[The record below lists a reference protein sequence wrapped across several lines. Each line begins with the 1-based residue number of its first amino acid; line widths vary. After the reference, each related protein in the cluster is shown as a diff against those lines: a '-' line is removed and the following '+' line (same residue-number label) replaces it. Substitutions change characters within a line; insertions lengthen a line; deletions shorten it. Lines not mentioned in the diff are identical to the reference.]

1 MLLIHV
7 PKLTNRLG
15 YTLNVVFRHLLH
27 ADFSITTDEEYFLN
41 HREAKLCYGHKRLGN
56 SLFIKSQG
64 LLFETSIE
72 EQEPHAEC
80 RDGQWILF
88 PVYGRDL
95 DMAFDPL
102 AATFYLVSRYEE
114 YLPHRE
120 DEHGRFCA
128 EESLAHRAG
137 FLHLPVVD
145 QWAQFIKDKLTERYP
160 NYAMP
165 RQHYRFVQTVD
176 IDAAWSYLHKGLSRT
191 VMGLGRDLFS
201 RRDLEEVKRRL
212 RVLLH
217 RETDP
222 FDTFDYIIENR
233 SRAPGSHLLF
243 FVLLADY
250 DEYDKPASHHNPYM
264 RELVQHLDDY
274 AKMGIHPGYPSL
286 EHPARADEEIKR
298 LEQIIHRTIVRARFH
313 FLRLQLPRS
322 YRILQHAGIRH
333 DYTMG
338 YADAEG
344 FRAGI
349 SVQYPFYD
357 LERDLET
364 ELLIHPFCV
373 MDTTLQKY
381 RKLTPEEGL
390 ERYKSL
396 IDSVRKVGG
405 TYCCIIHNQNL
416 TDLYG
421 WQGWRNVYEQMLE
434 YASPHSN
441 VIDNDL

>member
-15 YTLNVVFRHLLH
+15 YTLNVVFHHLLH
-27 ADFSITTDEEYFLN
+27 ADFSITTDEDTFLN
-41 HREAKLCYGHKRLGN
+41 HPDAKLCYGSKRLGD

-72 EQEPHAEC
+72 EQEEHAEC

-95 DMAFDPL
+95 DMDFDPL
-102 AATFYLVSRYEE
+102 AATFYMVTRYEE

-128 EESLAHRAG
+128 EESVAYREG
-137 FLHLPVVD
+137 FLQEPVVD
-145 QWAQFIKDKLTERYP
+145 QWARMIKRLITDRYP
-160 NYAMP
+160 GFSIPDAT
-165 RQHYRFVQTVD
+165 YRFVQTVD
-176 IDAAWSYLHKGLSRT
+176 IDAAWSYLHKGVFRT
-191 VMGLGRDLFS
+191 VMGLGRDLLK
-201 RRDLEEVKRRL
+201 RRDWEEVKRRI
-212 RVLLH
+212 RVL
-217 RETDP
+217 RGKEADP
-222 FDTFDYIIENR
+222 FDTFDYIIDTQPQK
-233 SRAPGSHLLF
+233 APGSHLLF

-250 DEYDKPASHHNPYM
+250 DDYDKPASYLNPHM

-274 AKMGIHPGYPSL
+274 AKMGIHPGYHSL
-286 EHPARADEEIKR
+286 EHPMGADAEIKR
-298 LEQIIHRTIVRARFH
+298 MEAIIHRTIVRARFH
-313 FLRLQLPRS
+313 FLRLRLPRS
-322 YRILQHAGIRH
+322 YRILGHAGIKH

-338 YADAEG
+338 YADTAG

-357 LERDLET
+357 LERDHET

-373 MDTTLQKY
+373 MDTTLKKY
-381 RKLTPEEGL
+381 MALTPEEGL
-390 ERYKSL
+390 AKYKEL
-396 IDSVRKVGG
+396 IDSVRAVGG

-421 WQGWRNVYEQMLE
+421 WKGWREVYEQMLE
-434 YASPHSN
+434 YAKP
-441 VIDNDL
+441 

>member
-15 YTLNVVFRHLLH
+15 YTLNVVFQHLLH

-41 HREAKLCYGHKRLGN
+41 HGDAKLCYGHKRLGD

-80 RDGQWILF
+80 REGQWIMF

-95 DMAFDPL
+95 DFDFDPL

-120 DEHGRFCA
+120 DEHGRFGA
-128 EESLAHRAG
+128 EESLAYREG
-137 FLHLPVVD
+137 FLQQPVVD
-145 QWAQFIKDKLTERYP
+145 QWAQLIKRKLTERYP
-160 NYAMP
+160 DITLPSQN
-165 RQHYRFVQTVD
+165 YRFVQTVD
-176 IDAAWSYLHKGLSRT
+176 IDAAWCYLHKGAFRT
-191 VMGLGRDLFS
+191 LMGLGRDIFS
-201 RRDLEEVKRRL
+201 RRDWEEVRRRF

-217 RETDP
+217 REEDP
-222 FDTFDYIIENR
+222 YDTFDYIIATQQE
-233 SRAPGSHLLF
+233 RAPGSHLLF

-250 DEYDKPASHHNPYM
+250 DEYDKPASYLNPHM

-274 AKMGIHPGYPSL
+274 AKMGIHPGYHSL
-286 EHPARADEEIKR
+286 EHPMGADTEIKR
-298 LEQIIHRTIVRARFH
+298 MEAIIHRTIVRARYH
-313 FLRLQLPRS
+313 FLRLRLPRS
-322 YRILQHAGIRH
+322 YRILAHAGIKH

-338 YADAEG
+338 YADEAG

-357 LERDLET
+357 LERDHET

-381 RKLTPEEGL
+381 MALTPAEGL
-390 ERYKSL
+390 DKYKEL
-396 IDSVRKVGG
+396 IDSVREVSG
-405 TYCCIIHNQNL
+405 TFCCIIHNQNL

-421 WQGWRNVYEQMLE
+421 WQGWREVYEEMLE
-434 YASPHSN
+434 YAKP
-441 VIDNDL
+441 